1 MSFFSM
7 TGISKL
13 FGGASLTEEERANL
27 VKEVML
33 MTLARAAAS
42 DTNIK
47 SVEIDKVQEVLQART
62 GEEIP
67 TSEIRVAA
75 NSALF
80 EKVSLDKYLARSGK
94 NLELEERVEII
105 NALREV
111 IGSDDRISEME
122 QDFFNMV
129 VEALDI
135 PAANSTG

>member
-7 TGISKL
+7 SGISKL

-129 VEALDI
+129 VKALDI
-135 PAANSTG
+135 PAANL

>member
-13 FGGASLTEEERANL
+13 FGGASLTQEERANL

-80 EKVSLDKYLARSGK
+80 EKVSLDKYLARSGRD
-94 NLELEERVEII
+94 LELEERVEII

-129 VEALDI
+129 VKALDI
-135 PAANSTG
+135 PAANL

>member
-47 SVEIDKVQEVLQART
+47 SVEIDKVSFASRCDFCT
-62 GEEIP
+62 
-67 TSEIRVAA
+67 AC
-75 NSALF
+75 
-80 EKVSLDKYLARSGK
+80 VSDGTLVYLKSPG
-94 NLELEERVEII
+94 
-105 NALREV
+105 
-111 IGSDDRISEME
+111 
-122 QDFFNMV
+122 
-129 VEALDI
+129 
-135 PAANSTG
+135 T

>member
-1 MSFFSM
+1 MS
-7 TGISKL
+7 GISKL

-27 VKEVML
+27 FKEVML

-80 EKVSLDKYLARSGK
+80 EKVSLDKYLARSGRD
-94 NLELEERVEII
+94 LELEERVEII

-129 VEALDI
+129 VKALDI
-135 PAANSTG
+135 PAANL

>member
-13 FGGASLTEEERANL
+13 FGGASLNEEERANL

-135 PAANSTG
+135 PAANL

>member
-7 TGISKL
+7 SGISKL

-47 SVEIDKVQEVLQART
+47 SVEIDKVREVLQART

-80 EKVSLDKYLARSGK
+80 EKVSLDKYLARSGRD
-94 NLELEERVEII
+94 LELEERVEII

-129 VEALDI
+129 VKA
-135 PAANSTG
+135 

>member
-1 MSFFSM
+1 M

-111 IGSDDRISEME
+111 IGSDDRISEKE

-129 VEALDI
+129 VEA
-135 PAANSTG
+135 

>member
-1 MSFFSM
+1 MS
-7 TGISKL
+7 GISKL

-47 SVEIDKVQEVLQART
+47 SVEIDKVQEVLQARP

-80 EKVSLDKYLARSGK
+80 EKVSLDKYLARSGRD
-94 NLELEERVEII
+94 LELEERVEII

-129 VEALDI
+129 VKALDI
-135 PAANSTG
+135 PAANL

>member
-13 FGGASLTEEERANL
+13 FGGGSLTEEEKVNL

-33 MTLARAAAS
+33 MTLSRAAAS

-62 GEEIP
+62 GEAVP
-67 TSEIRVAA
+67 TSEIRIAA

-80 EKVSLDKYLARSGK
+80 EKVSLDKYLARSSK
-94 NLELEERVEII
+94 NLEMKDRVEIVE
-105 NALREV
+105 ALREV
-111 IGSDDRISEME
+111 IGSDDRVSDMEME
-122 QDFFNMV
+122 FFNMV
-129 VEALDI
+129 VESLDMP
-135 PAANSTG
+135 PANL